1 MPRHRRPRAHGEP
14 SCHAGTYAVG
24 RGRVGGLRHVRHGRG
39 IARDR
44 QWCRGRV
51 DEAGPRFARGARRGR
66 PSRAGGRSVAQP
78 APPGGRSPRAPD
90 VAVHQAGRACGRGGA
105 AAGRGAAPGVSKFR
119 TEIAEQPG
127 VVARLLTHGAAAASS
142 IGERMRAAAPGG
154 IVIAARGSSDNA
166 ALYAKYLFGVRNQKL
181 VALAAPSLFTHYAR
195 PPRLD
200 GQCVLGISQ
209 SGESPDVVA
218 VIEEARRQ
226 GSLTI
231 AITNVAE
238 SRLARAA
245 ELVLPLEAGEEVS
258 VPASK
263 TYTASLVALALISQA
278 LDPDALFES
287 ALQRVPQAI
296 ARALESENDIE
307 ALVPPLL
314 GPRAIVLGRGFNFS
328 TAEEV
333 ALKLSETSYVLARAW
348 SVADFEHGPIAI
360 AEAGLP
366 VLTVDGGGLVA
377 ADLESVRA
385 RLEAKGAQVLH
396 LFEVSGLPEELT
408 PIPLAVLG
416 QLLAHNVAVARG
428 VDPDQP
434 RTIQKVTRTW

>member
-1 MPRHRRPRAHGEP
+1 
-14 SCHAGTYAVG
+14 
-24 RGRVGGLRHVRHGRG
+24 
-39 IARDR
+39 
-44 QWCRGRV
+44 
-51 DEAGPRFARGARRGR
+51 
-66 PSRAGGRSVAQP
+66 
-78 APPGGRSPRAPD
+78 
-90 VAVHQAGRACGRGGA
+90 
-105 AAGRGAAPGVSKFR
+105 VSKFR
-119 TEIAEQPG
+119 SEIAEQPA
-127 VVARLLTHGAAAASS
+127 VVARLLAHGAAAAST
-142 IGERMRAAAPGG
+142 IGERIRAAAPRGF
-154 IVIAARGSSDNA
+154 VIAARGSSDNA
-166 ALYAKYLFGVRNQKL
+166 ALYAKYLFGVRNQTL

-200 GQCVLGISQ
+200 GQSVIGISQ

-218 VIEEARRQ
+218 VVEEARRQ

-278 LDPDALFES
+278 LDPDPSFES
-287 ALQRVPQAI
+287 ALQRMPQAI

-360 AEAGLP
+360 VDAGLP
-366 VLTVDGGGLVA
+366 VVVIDGGGPVA
-377 ADLESVRA
+377 SDLESIRS
-385 RLEAKGAQVLH
+385 RLEAKGCHVLELH
-396 LFEVSGLPEELT
+396 DVSGLPEELT
-408 PIPLAVLG
+408 PVPLAVLG
-416 QLLAHNVAVARG
+416 QLLAHRVAVARG
-428 VDPDQP
+428 FDPDRP